1 MFGVLRCL
9 IESGRAVTDENGGR
23 QLTKRFADS
32 VDAGDFAE
40 ADFGGAVLMPD
51 GGLDRRMA
59 FQIDGLAVQF
69 RFDDKVTALDGE
81 SYDDGTVFVRKD
93 DDVFAADEFKM
104 AFQKARQFRRD
115 VFAADSDGGLKA
127 FRAARMSSLSGA
139 SCICLAISKRVF
151 FEPSWKT

>member
-23 QLTKRFADS
+23 QLTKRFADG

-40 ADFGGAVLMPD
+40 ADFGGSVLMPD

-81 SYDDGTVFVRKD
+81 SYDDRAVFVRKLT
-93 DDVFAADEFKM
+93 VP
-104 AFQKARQFRRD
+104 FQNGAM
-115 VFAADSDGGLKA
+115 SNGGLKA

-139 SCICLAISKRVF
+139 SCICLAISRRVF